1 MTGTAWVTGSCD
13 GSLAQSNSH
22 TCIYFNSIY
31 TRRYLTSTAWVMEPF
46 DRTQAQSNCH
56 TCVCFSFMHT
66 CRYVTGTAWV
76 TGSCDGSLALWT
88 QLKKKP
94 AFTVARA
101 HALPPDQLA
110 DEAVESTPGADPRS
124 WVQSVAVCPGSDF
137 VVRTLMHQADNGDPE
152 TGLGMSG

>member
-1 MTGTAWVTGSCD
+1 MTASCD
-13 GSLAQSNSH
+13 KSLAPSNSH
-22 TCIYFNSIY
+22 TCIVFEHHD
-31 TRRYLTSTAWVMEPF
+31 A
-46 DRTQAQSNCH
+46 
-56 TCVCFSFMHT
+56 

-94 AFTVARA
+94 AFTVTNA

-110 DEAVESTPGADPRS
+110 DQEAPPGADPRS

-137 VVRTLMHQADNGDPE
+137 VVRTSKRIELYKTSA
-152 TGLGMSG
+152 